1 MSDPPNPPPRRRLV
15 HHERLR
21 RWSPLSKEEGREAN
35 LFVDRLLEFPYLTAS
50 AVALIIWF
58 YLVQLAFGW
67 PLIVFLPTGESVA
80 SQYVMEALGS
90 RMGWLDG
97 AAVMRGEWWRLI
109 SATLLHGSVLHIA
122 GNAFVLFFLGRI
134 VENVHGR
141 SAWIAAY
148 VGGGIGGGLLSMWLN
163 GVHSLGASGAILG
176 LLGVIAAFGL
186 RYGDKIPKAFRDSFR
201 LDIWFFVFFVGLLS
215 LLPAVDWAGHL
226 GGFLVGIAVGGLWP
240 AQVFETESGPPISWL
255 RRAVSG
261 VLTAGFIAA
270 LAVVGL
276 RIWQTSQW
284 MPARDIRAVAQALEE
299 GDLDR
304 AEAATRRLSTE
315 LPHSDPM
322 RLLRVQVLLLAGE
335 SDEAFEELEK
345 VAGDDVQMLPLKVAA
360 ALDVNR
366 PDIAVD
372 ALRTLERVDPR
383 SFERDADGDNALAW
397 ALFLAEPTVSSSV
410 DEGLRRVRRTL
421 KGDRNNRAYRNTLA
435 YGLVLDDQSDR
446 ALKVVDELLVGRD
459 RGEQV
464 DDVFI
469 KVMAL
474 SMLGRMAEAEKLYAA
489 FASEYPAGT
498 LRAEAAQ
505 LLRDRGANVP

>member
-1 MSDPPNPPPRRRLV
+1 MSTPSEQPPRRRLV

-21 RWSPLSKEEGREAN
+21 RWSPLSPEEGREAN
-35 LFVDRLLEFPYLTAS
+35 LFVDRLLQFPYLTAG

-67 PLIVFLPTGESVA
+67 PLIVFFPNGESVA

-97 AAVMRGEWWRLI
+97 AAVMRGEWWRLV

-186 RYGDKIPKAFRDSFR
+186 RYGDQIPKAFRDSFR
-201 LDIWFFVFFVGLLS
+201 LDIWFFVLFVGVLS

-226 GGFLVGIAVGGLWP
+226 GGFLVGFAVGFFWP
-240 AQVFETESGPPISWL
+240 AHAFEAEVSPP
-255 RRAVSG
+255 RRFVGTMVSG
-261 VLTAGFIAA
+261 VLTAGFVVA
-270 LAVVGL
+270 LSVVGL

-304 AEAATRRLSTE
+304 AQAATRRLSNE

-345 VAGDDVQMLPLKVAA
+345 IAGDDVQMLPLKVSA
-360 ALDVNR
+360 ALEVNR
-366 PDIAVD
+366 PDIAVQ

-383 SFERDADGDNALAW
+383 SFDRDVDGDNALAW
-397 ALFLAEPTVSSSV
+397 SLFLAEPSVSDSV
-410 DEGLRRVRRTL
+410 DEGLRRVRSAL
-421 KGDRNNRAYRNTLA
+421 KSDRNNRAYRNTLA
-435 YGLVLDDQSDR
+435 YGLVLDGQPDR

-459 RGEQV
+459 RADQV
-464 DDVFI
+464 EDIFI

-474 SMLGRMAEAEKLYAA
+474 AGLGRLAEAEKLYDS
-489 FASEYPAGT
+489 FASEYPEGT
-498 LRAEAAQ
+498 LRVEAAQ
-505 LLRDRGANVP
+505 RLRDQGANIP